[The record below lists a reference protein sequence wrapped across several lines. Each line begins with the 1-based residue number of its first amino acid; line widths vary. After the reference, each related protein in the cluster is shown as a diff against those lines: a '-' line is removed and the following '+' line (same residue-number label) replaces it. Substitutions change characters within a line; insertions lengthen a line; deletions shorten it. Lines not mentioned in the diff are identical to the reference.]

1 MKRLDKISKMFRRFA
16 GQRNK
21 KSEPVGGYDKDD
33 KELVNLFL
41 RVALCHQKGS
51 VELKTEAETTLLTFF
66 NRSDFPKRMI

>member
-1 MKRLDKISKMFRRFA
+1 MKRSDKISKMFRRFA

-51 VELKTEAETTLLTFF
+51 V
-66 NRSDFPKRMI
+66 